1 MYQKITIIGNLGSD
15 PEMRYTAQGTP
26 VTNFS
31 VATSRSWTDDSGQR
45 QERTV
50 WFRVS
55 AWRRLA
61 ETCNQ
66 YLSKGRQVFVEGEM
80 QEPRPYQSRDGEWR
94 ASLDITA
101 RDVKFLGGRGD
112 GGGGGGGYDEGS
124 RQSDVGDQDRGGSIL
139 DEEEIPF

>member
-1 MYQKITIIGNLGSD
+1 MYQKVILAGNLGRD
-15 PEMRYTAQGTP
+15 PEMRYTPDGTP
-26 VTNFS
+26 VTSFS
-31 VATSRSWTDDSGQR
+31 VATSRRWTDNSGQS

-66 YLSKGRQVFVEGEM
+66 YLQKGRQVLVEGELS
-80 QEPRPYQSRDGEWR
+80 EPKPYQGRDGEWR
-94 ASLDITA
+94 ASLEVRAYT
-101 RDVKFLGGRGD
+101 VKFLGQR
-112 GGGGGGGYDEGS
+112 GGGSTEPYS
-124 RQSDVGDQDRGGSIL
+124 AAPASDVPEIGT

>member
-1 MYQKITIIGNLGSD
+1 MYQRIIIIGRLGQD

-26 VTNFS
+26 VTSFS
-31 VATSRSWTDDSGQR
+31 VATDRVWTDQSGQR

-66 YLSKGRQVFVEGEM
+66 YLSKGRLVMIEGEV
-80 QEPRPYQSRDGEWR
+80 QEPRPFQGRDGEWR
-94 ASLDITA
+94 ASLEIVA
-101 RDVKFLGGRGD
+101 RDVKFLGGRGEAQAPT
-112 GGGGGGGYDEGS
+112 GDETSGRAAAARDE
-124 RQSDVGDQDRGGSIL
+124 RQDAIL